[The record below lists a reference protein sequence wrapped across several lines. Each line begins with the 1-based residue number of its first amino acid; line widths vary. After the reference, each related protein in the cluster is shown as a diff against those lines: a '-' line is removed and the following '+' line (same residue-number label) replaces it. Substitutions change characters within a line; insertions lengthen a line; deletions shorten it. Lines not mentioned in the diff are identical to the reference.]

1 MDRPRHP
8 KKEVEKALR
17 YAEQKGWRVTYRGKG
32 HCWGQILCEQNSSQ
46 CRCGEFCITSVNST
60 PRNEKT
66 HANQLKRV
74 IDNCIYKG
82 DDNNE

>member
-17 YAEQKGWRVTYRGKG
+17 YAEQKGWRVQYRGKG
-32 HCWGQILCEQNSSQ
+32 HCWGQILCKQNSLK

-66 HANQLKRV
+66 HSNQLKRV
-74 IDNCIYKG
+74 VDNCIYIG
-82 DDNNE
+82 DDDNE

>member
-8 KKEVEKALR
+8 KKEVEKALC
-17 YAEQKGWRVTYRGKG
+17 YAEQKGWRVQYRGKG
-32 HCWGQILCEQNSSQ
+32 HCWGQILCKQNSLK

-66 HANQLKRV
+66 HSNQLKRV
-74 IDNCIYKG
+74 VDNCIYIG
-82 DDNNE
+82 DDDNE

>member
-17 YAEQKGWRVTYRGKG
+17 YAEQKGWRVQYRGKG
-32 HCWGQILCEQNSSQ
+32 HCWGQILCKQNSLK

-66 HANQLKRV
+66 HSNQLKRV
-74 IDNCIYKG
+74 VDNCIYIG
-82 DDNNE
+82 DGDNE